1 MGSPFIGLLHHR
13 QDHTVITC
21 GAKPFTM
28 MIIII
33 FNHHSFPVS
42 QEPTRSNSIL
52 GICLWHG
59 LEQHTGAIETIC
71 CISKL
76 TVTEPSAQFADTV
89 IMTWVCFPSVAAAI
103 TGSAGWPC
111 VGYTGSAILWTQP
124 VNSFS
129 NRKQE
134 GSVASNLALKHLWH
148 LTKRHLTRTLGI
160 SKIHNSKMFP
170 YVMNTAW
177 FVASWIQRF
186 LDLINC
192 SLFTMF
198 LVSLDL
204 PFHITHASDEGW
216 AAA

>member
-59 LEQHTGAIETIC
+59 LEQHTGVIETIC

-89 IMTWVCFPSVAAAI
+89 IMTCLFFLSCCCDNRLCRLAMCRIHRQRHLVD
-103 TGSAGWPC
+103 TAGKLIQQSEARRIS
-111 VGYTGSAILWTQP
+111 G
-124 VNSFS
+124 
-129 NRKQE
+129 
-134 GSVASNLALKHLWH
+134 SNLALKHLWH
-148 LTKRHLTRTLGI
+148 LTKKHLTCTLGI

-170 YVMNTAW
+170 YVMKTVW
-177 FVASWIQRF
+177 FMVSWIQHF

-192 SLFTMF
+192 SLFTML

-216 AAA
+216 TAA